1 MHLFTG
7 LPWWL
12 SGKESS
18 CCAGAAGKV
27 ASIPGSGRSPGGGHG
42 NPFQY
47 SCLENPVDRGAW
59 QLTVMGSHGVE
70 HDWSNLACRHTCRYL
85 VFPVGISGKEPDC
98 QCRRWKRCGFHPWI
112 GKIPWRRAWQP
123 MPIFLPGESQGQRS
137 LEGYGPQCS
146 KELGATEY
154 TCMYLEDLYAHDNLL
169 SFYTYLDTSKT
180 IH

>member
-18 CCAGAAGKV
+18 CSAGAAGKV
-27 ASIPGSGRSPGGGHG
+27 ASIPESGRSPGGGHG

-47 SCLENPVDRGAW
+47 SCLENPMDRGAW
-59 QLTVMGSHGVE
+59 QLTEMGSHGVE

-85 VFPVGISGKEPDC
+85 VFPVGISSKEPDY
-98 QCRRWKRCGFHPWI
+98 QCRRCKRCGFHPWI

-123 MPIFLPGESQGQRS
+123 MPMFLPGESQGQRS
-137 LEGYGPQCS
+137 LEGYGPQCC
-146 KELGATEY
+146 KELGVTEY